1 MALLLQATYRHRQ
14 RTRLMQLLLLAIRC
28 LFFIDVGLALAQ
40 PIIGEASSS
49 LHLRTVHLLLDDS
62 VVTGL
67 RDPDGTTAFERHVQS
82 ITSLLDST
90 LHSNTAITLTLT
102 AEPVLRVVDEPSTDH
117 HAIKTLLATLEPR
130 DSGSATAEAVKQIG
144 GASGVSMGHN
154 EIRLYSDFRAGS
166 IQQNEPP
173 QALPT
178 TTTGSIEVWA
188 TPPATIEV
196 GDVRINKVFIDRNPA
211 STTQSGLQARRVTV
225 KLFRTGILPAYQHQ
239 VWLEGSGIN
248 SVAPRTVEWSE
259 GREQATIEFHVQL
272 LDKGGEVHA
281 RIGHD
286 DLVTGDSSIVIIT
299 DPGPLQII
307 LASRTSVFES
317 GGGRLDTLGAG
328 DWLLRALN
336 PLRTS
341 NTLSS
346 TLIIDRVDPISM
358 TPNDI
363 TMAKVIFL
371 TDPSRLTET
380 ITASLLVFVRDGG
393 VLVVMPPET
402 NSPQAWASPLFDAFG
417 LPWLMGLEPIVFSE
431 PRKLAAE
438 QPTSSLLSFIESEL
452 PTLAPS
458 VVLEKAI
465 QVGGYEAGNVVLLDE
480 KNDAVLLDVQ
490 VGFGRFILFTTSPT
504 IAWTNLPVR
513 PLMVPLVQ
521 EIVRQGSALT
531 KREDDGVVGLR
542 PPLIRRSRDATVTF
556 PGSASQTVTGAK
568 LQIPD
573 RTGVVEGYDLGGN
586 LVERMAVN
594 PDSDGG
600 FVDLL
605 AQDAVA
611 AWLESSGSWR
621 FTGPDTSV
629 VEQVDDQSS
638 LAVILITVVLFL
650 AILET
655 LLARWFTRGGLRTRR
670 SLGLT
675 GANADAEI
683 DRSRRGAAA

>member
-14 RTRLMQLLLLAIRC
+14 RTRLMQLLLLAMRC
-28 LFFIDVGLALAQ
+28 LFFIGVGLALAQ

-67 RDPDGTTAFERHVQS
+67 RDSDGTTAFERHVQS
-82 ITSLLDST
+82 ITNLLDST
-90 LHSNTAITLTLT
+90 LHLNTAITLTLT

-130 DSGSATAEAVKQIG
+130 DSGSAIAEAVKRIG

-248 SVAPRTVEWSE
+248 NVAPRTVEWSE

-299 DPGPLQII
+299 DPGPLQIV

-363 TMAKVIFL
+363 AMAKVIFL

-504 IAWTNLPVR
+504 ITWTNLPVR
-513 PLMVPLVQ
+513 PLMVPLVH
-521 EIVRQGSALT
+521 EIVRRGSDLSQRDTNGIAGQYGPRLGNRTATRLIGPTGERFSIQGTTIDPLPSRSGMYDAVDLGDRIVDT
-531 KREDDGVVGLR
+531 LVVDPNTNAINVGVVGSTALLEWLGAIN
-542 PPLIRRSRDATVTF
+542 PKIV
-556 PGSASQTVTGAK
+556 GSEPIQNETTSTSTNADLAYK
-568 LQIPD
+568 L
-573 RTGVVEGYDLGGN
+573 L
-586 LVERMAVN
+586 
-594 PDSDGG
+594 
-600 FVDLL
+600 LL
-605 AQDAVA
+605 AA
-611 AWLESSGSWR
+611 ALLLG
-621 FTGPDTSV
+621 
-629 VEQVDDQSS
+629 
-638 LAVILITVVLFL
+638 
-650 AILET
+650 ET
-655 LLARWFTRGGLRTRR
+655 LLARLSSRARMAPIQHTSPT
-670 SLGLT
+670 S
-675 GANADAEI
+675 GAQ
-683 DRSRRGAAA
+683 